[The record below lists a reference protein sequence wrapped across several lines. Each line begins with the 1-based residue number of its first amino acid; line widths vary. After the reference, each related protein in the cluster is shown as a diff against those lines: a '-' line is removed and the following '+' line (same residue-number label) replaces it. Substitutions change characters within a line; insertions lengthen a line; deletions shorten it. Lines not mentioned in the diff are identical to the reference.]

1 MDSDKNNSA
10 SCSSKNSE
18 AIAKSKASLKKAAED
33 PNPPTIH
40 GPGGVPL
47 SNPPRP
53 FSQGGRANFDSIRL
67 PDHIDIVK
75 PEEQEENKG

>member
-1 MDSDKNNSA
+1 MESNKNNVLS
-10 SCSSKNSE
+10 NSPENGE
-18 AIAKSKASLKKAAED
+18 APAKSKPSLKDAAKD
-33 PNPPTIH
+33 LKPHTIH

-53 FSQGGRANFDSIRL
+53 FSQGGRARTDFARL

-75 PEEQEENKG
+75 PEEQEKQQ